1 MQRTMS
7 IAVGSII
14 VAIAVLALKAT
25 AFFLTGSVALFSDA
39 LESVVNIVTA
49 AATLAAVWV
58 GAKPADANHPY
69 GHHKAEYVWAV
80 IEGALIIVA
89 ALLIFRAAYFG
100 FVEPKPLNANT
111 EGLSFNAAAA
121 VLNGIWAAV
130 LMRHGRRLRSPALV
144 ADGQHLYTDVLSSIG
159 VLAGLIL
166 ARATGWAVLDPLLAA
181 LVGVTI
187 LWSGWTLVR
196 GSVGGLMD
204 EAVDAE
210 TLERIRKLIAE
221 NADGAIEAHDLRT
234 RHAGRATFLDFH
246 LVVPGSMS
254 VSAAHDICDR
264 IEQALRKERPGTVV
278 SIHVEPDDKAKHN
291 GIVVL

>member
-1 MQRTMS
+1 MS
-7 IAVGSII
+7 IAVGSIF
-14 VAIAVLALKAT
+14 VAAAVLTLKLVAWW
-25 AFFLTGSVALFSDA
+25 LTGSIALFSDA
-39 LESVVNIVTA
+39 LESIVNVATA
-49 AATLAAVWV
+49 IATLAAVRV
-58 GAKPADANHPY
+58 SAMPADANHPY
-69 GHHKAEYVWAV
+69 GHQKAEYIWAV
-80 IEGALIIVA
+80 VEGALIIVA

-121 VLNGIWAAV
+121 VVNGIWATV

-144 ADGQHLYTDVLSSIG
+144 ADGRHLYTDVLSSIG

-181 LVGVTI
+181 LVGLTI

-221 NADGAIEAHDLRT
+221 NANGAIEAHDLKT

-246 LVVPGSMS
+246 LVVPGGMS

-264 IEQALRKERPGTVV
+264 IERALREEKPGAVV
-278 SIHVEPDDKAKHN
+278 SIHVEPDDKAKHS

>member
-1 MQRTMS
+1 
-7 IAVGSII
+7 V
-14 VAIAVLALKAT
+14 
-25 AFFLTGSVALFSDA
+25 
-39 LESVVNIVTA
+39 VTA
-49 AATLAAVWV
+49 IATLAAVRV
-58 GAKPADANHPY
+58 SAMPADANHPY
-69 GHHKAEYVWAV
+69 GHQKAEYLWAV
-80 IEGALIIVA
+80 VEGALIVVA

-100 FVEPKPLNANT
+100 FVEPKPLNANV

-121 VLNGIWAAV
+121 VLNGIWATV
-130 LMRHGRRLRSPALV
+130 LMRHGRRLRSPALT
-144 ADGQHLYTDVLSSIG
+144 ADGQHLYTDVLSSAG

-166 ARATGWAVLDPLLAA
+166 ARLTGWAFLDPLLAA
-181 LVGVTI
+181 LVGITI

-204 EAVDAE
+204 EAVDTE

-221 NADGAIEAHDLRT
+221 NANGAIEAHDLRT

-246 LVVPGSMS
+246 LVVPGGMS

-264 IEQALRKERPGTVV
+264 IEQALRKEKPGTVV
-278 SIHVEPDDKAKHN
+278 SIHVEPDDKAKHS

>member
-7 IAVGSII
+7 IAVGSIF
-14 VAIAVLALKAT
+14 VAAAVLTLKLVAWW
-25 AFFLTGSVALFSDA
+25 LTGSIALFSDA
-39 LESVVNIVTA
+39 LESIVNVATA
-49 AATLAAVWV
+49 IATLAAVRV
-58 GAKPADANHPY
+58 SAMPADANHPY
-69 GHHKAEYVWAV
+69 GHQKAEYIWAV
-80 IEGALIIVA
+80 VEGALIIVA

-121 VLNGIWAAV
+121 VVNGIWATV

-144 ADGQHLYTDVLSSIG
+144 ADGRHLYTDVLSSIG

-181 LVGVTI
+181 LVGLTI

-221 NADGAIEAHDLRT
+221 NANGAIEAHDLKT

-246 LVVPGSMS
+246 LVVPGGMS

-264 IEQALRKERPGTVV
+264 IERALREEKPGAVV
-278 SIHVEPDDKAKHN
+278 SIHVEPDDKAKHS